1 MAIIRQQSL
10 FTWRDWDD
18 EENLGD
24 LKRLRAVLESLPDEG
39 LVRALEEER
48 GRGRDDHPVRAVWN
62 SLVAMFVFGHP
73 SVESLRREL
82 GRNAQLREM
91 CGFDVFSRTPVPS
104 SAAYSRFVTKLLDHQ
119 EEIDALFSGMLDR
132 VSASL
137 PGFGEVLG
145 VDGKAVSSRAHKLSA
160 RPDSGRRGEHDANT
174 GVKKVFRDRPDG
186 TREEV
191 LKTWFGFKVHAVVD
205 CVYEL
210 PVAFT
215 VTRASSPELPEA
227 ERIIEGLAERRPG
240 LPGRCKYF
248 TADRGYDSTGLIE
261 NLWDG
266 HGIKPVIAIRNMR
279 GEDEGGDGTRRLSS
293 GPANITYDYR
303 GNVYCHDS
311 AGRRYLMA
319 HGGFESSRG
328 STKFRCPAH
337 HYGMTCPD
345 CGKCPVG
352 LAVRIPLSEDRRVFT
367 PLARASYAWQDVYKR
382 RSSCERVFSR
392 LAGSFGVDIRLCR
405 GLKKVTS
412 FVSIAFSL
420 MLAVAIGH
428 IRESRPELVRR
439 LLA

>member
-1 MAIIRQQSL
+1 MAVFSQGSL
-10 FTWRDWDD
+10 FTWEEWDD
-18 EENLGD
+18 DANLGD
-24 LKRLRAVLESLPDEG
+24 LKRLRTVLESLPDEE
-39 LVRALEEER
+39 LMRTLEEER
-48 GRGRDDHPVRAVWN
+48 GQRRDDHPVRAMWN
-62 SLVAMFVFGHP
+62 SIVAMYVFGHP

-82 GRNAQLREM
+82 ARNAQLRAV
-91 CGFDVFSRTPVPS
+91 CGFEMFSRTPVPS
-104 SAAYSRFVTKLLDHQ
+104 SAAYSRFVTKMLAHQ
-119 EEIDALFSGMLDR
+119 GEVDALFGRLLDR
-132 VSASL
+132 AEALL

-145 VDGKAVSSRAHKLSA
+145 VDGKAVSSRARRLSD
-160 RPDSGRRGEHDANT
+160 RPHSGRRGEHDANR
-174 GVKKVFRDRPDG
+174 GVKKVFRDRSDG

-227 ERIIEGLAERRPG
+227 ERIIAALAERRP
-240 LPGRCKYF
+240 LLLGRCRYF
-248 TADRGYDSTGLIE
+248 TADRGYDSTRLIE
-261 NLWDG
+261 NLWDEYR
-266 HGIKPVIAIRNMR
+266 IKPVIAIRNMR
-279 GEDEGGDGTRRLSS
+279 GEDEGGDGTRRLSF

-303 GNVYCHDS
+303 GNVYCHNS
-311 AGRRYLMA
+311 SGKANRMS

-337 HYGMTCPD
+337 HYGMSCPD

-367 PLARASYAWQDVYKR
+367 PLSRASYVWQDVYNR

-428 IRESRPELVRR
+428 IRERRPELIRR